1 MKKLIGMMLAVCMIV
16 PLAAGCGK
24 KEEPQPSAAAPTQSA
39 VSTGRDPLNG
49 SETISEYKPII
60 AMIDN
65 SDAAR
70 PQEGIQAADIMY
82 ECEVEGGITR
92 LMGVW
97 NSDVP
102 DVIGPVRS
110 ARPVSYTHLTA
121 ASMAAAADLPK
132 WDGGSI
138 RQRARAHRFQS
149 LA

>member
-1 MKKLIGMMLAVCMIV
+1 MKKLIGIMLAVCMIV

-24 KEEPQPSAAAPTQSA
+24 KEEPQPSGAAPTQTA

-49 SETISEYKPII
+49 SETISEYKPVI

-65 SDAAR
+65 SEAAR

-97 NSDVP
+97 NSNMP

-110 ARPVSYTHLTA
+110 ARQYFTSF
-121 ASMAAAADLPK
+121 S
-132 WDGGSI
+132 
-138 RQRARAHRFQS
+138 
-149 LA
+149 